1 MDSVSRF
8 GFMLVLWL
16 FILVDF
22 GIITSP
28 FLVELWNRLEFR
40 IALNLVTVIV
50 LADSLIELW
59 RMRKN
64 EG

>member
-8 GFMLVLWL
+8 AFSIIFWL

-28 FLVELWNRLEFR
+28 FLVELWNHLEFQFVM
-40 IALNLVTVIV
+40 NLLAVIV

>member
-8 GFMLVLWL
+8 AFSIIFWL
-16 FILVDF
+16 FILVDC

-28 FLVELWNRLEFR
+28 FLVELWNRLEFQFVM
-40 IALNLVTVIV
+40 NLLAVIV
-50 LADSLIELW
+50 LADSVIELW

>member
-8 GFMLVLWL
+8 AFSIIFWL

-28 FLVELWNRLEFR
+28 FLVELWNRLEFQFVM
-40 IALNLVTVIV
+40 NLLAVIV

>member
-8 GFMLVLWL
+8 AFSIIFWL
-16 FILVDF
+16 FILVDL

-28 FLVELWNRLEFR
+28 FLVELWNRLEFQFVM
-40 IALNLVTVIV
+40 NLLAVIV

>member
-8 GFMLVLWL
+8 AFCIIFWL

-28 FLVELWNRLEFR
+28 FLVELWNRLEFQFVM
-40 IALNLVTVIV
+40 NLLAVIV

>member
-8 GFMLVLWL
+8 TFCIIFWL

-28 FLVELWNRLEFR
+28 FLVELWNHLEFQFVM
-40 IALNLVTVIV
+40 NLLAVII

-59 RMRKN
+59 RIRKD
-64 EG
+64 G